1 MWPGPR
7 VRRSAIAAAVGCAI
21 AGGLA
26 GVLVIGPFGSLLLL
40 AIVFCLVWPAA
51 MVVRSVAVESSYGP
65 PLLVALV
72 AAGGVLALPG
82 VIRLL
87 TWGAAG
93 WLVAICFATIAVVV
107 DLLRRNRPQPP
118 DLFDNLPP
126 GLRPS
131 ADDPPERHPADKPT
145 SADGPNSPRPPKKSG
160 LSDSGAPNPD
170 VAGSDLPGTGS
181 GSGRSGSGR
190 PGSGGAGSGAS
201 GADSLAGGVGDAGMS
216 VEELCRVW
224 RESGIALRRTSDP
237 HERETV
243 AEVRRLCL
251 NELERLN
258 PEGFRRWLDAGAP
271 ADPGAFLLRKSE

>member
-7 VRRSAIAAAVGCAI
+7 VRRTAIAAAVGCAV

-51 MVVRSVAVESSYGP
+51 LVVRSVAVESSYGP
-65 PLLVALV
+65 PLLVGLV

-87 TWGAAG
+87 TWGATG
-93 WLVAICFATIAVVV
+93 WLVAICFALIAVLV
-107 DLLRRNRPQPP
+107 DLLTRRRPRQP
-118 DLFDNLPP
+118 DLFANLPP
-126 GLRPS
+126 GLRPN
-131 ADDPPERHPADKPT
+131 ADDPPEHHPATNPT
-145 SADGPNSPRPPKKSG
+145 NAADGPRPP
-160 LSDSGAPNPD
+160 ATPNT
-170 VAGSDLPGTGS
+170 PGPATGVPS
-181 GSGRSGSGR
+181 
-190 PGSGGAGSGAS
+190 PGSPSQGSPGS
-201 GADSLAGGVGDAGMS
+201 GMS

-224 RESGIALRRTSDP
+224 RDSGQALRRTTDP
-237 HERETV
+237 HDRETV

-251 NELERLN
+251 DELERLN

-271 ADPGAFLLRKSE
+271 SDPDTFLLRKSE

>member
-7 VRRSAIAAAVGCAI
+7 IRRTAIAAAVGCAV

-26 GVLVIGPFGSLLLL
+26 GVLAIGPFGSLLLL
-40 AIVFCLVWPAA
+40 AIVFCLVLPAA

-82 VIRLL
+82 LIRLL
-87 TWGAAG
+87 TWGAGG
-93 WLVAICFATIAVVV
+93 WLFAICLALVAIVV
-107 DLLRRNRPQPP
+107 DLVTRSRPDPP
-118 DLFDNLPP
+118 DLFVNLPP
-126 GLRPS
+126 GLRPT
-131 ADDPPERHPADKPT
+131 ADDPPHPDPASTTDGPT
-145 SADGPNSPRPPKKSG
+145 SAGPPNPPSQ
-160 LSDSGAPNPD
+160 SGAGAHSPG
-170 VAGSDLPGTGS
+170 GSAP
-181 GSGRSGSGR
+181 
-190 PGSGGAGSGAS
+190 
-201 GADSLAGGVGDAGMS
+201 DSLSAGEGEVGMS

-224 RESGIALRRTSDP
+224 RESGQALRRTSDP